1 MKDWQIIQ
9 EMYHKLNSEHGD
21 DLNQVD
27 VVFRENSLL
36 SDIRDYIKL
45 PPEVTGWVYPAK
57 SYVVGI
63 CYASWISTDFNE
75 DFYDLLDDETL
86 LFGND
91 QHFATYSEN
100 KEVYDKIIEEFGLPL
115 PNTGVVPHIRK
126 FYLKEFMRDFDA

>member
-27 VVFRENSLL
+27 VVFRVNSLAN
-36 SDIRDYIKL
+36 DVRDYIKL

-57 SYVVGI
+57 SYVVAI
-63 CYASWISTDFNE
+63 CYAHWIAVDFNE

-91 QHFATYSEN
+91 PHFAIYSES
-100 KEVYDKIIEEFGLPL
+100 KEVYDEIIEEFGLPL

-126 FYLKEFMRDFDA
+126 FYLKEFMRDFDV